1 MTTKNIEPSALE
13 SHGGGRRSLSSW
25 GGKRM
30 KRNSLIILYGSFQDV
45 ESISPRIWDNFFP
58 RSFLSEQQTILN
70 LLVAEL

>member
-1 MTTKNIEPSALE
+1 
-13 SHGGGRRSLSSW
+13 
-25 GGKRM
+25 M

-45 ESISPRIWDNFFP
+45 ESISPQIWDNFFP